1 MDSELFKALLS
12 EFESVIDHARHTRD
26 LDERHTLLKEAVAIA
41 AHADALVQQAIRD
54 ADSRLV
60 ELGARLQSL

>member
-1 MDSELFKALLS
+1 MEPELFKALLS
-12 EFESVIDHARHTRD
+12 EFESVIDHARKTRD
-26 LDERHTLLKEAVAIA
+26 LDEKHALLKEAVAIA
-41 AHADALVQQAIRD
+41 AHADVLVQQAIRD

>member
-12 EFESVIDHARHTRD
+12 EFGSLIDHARKTRD
-26 LDERHTLLKEAVAIA
+26 LDEKQALLKEAAAIA
-41 AHADALVQQAIRD
+41 AHADVLVQQVIRD